1 MYKKYFHFARPYKE
15 YTSILVVRMNIF
27 ISLYKPTSCGE
38 KESESIMAKVVFDV
52 YPTRKNINSMR
63 RVLVGRHGFEEK
75 ENQHGYYFRT
85 EVNASDVWIT
95 RTVLKVHGYKFRCY
109 DNRYERGTNY
119 RKTYFE
125 NNPGPYRCVYC
136 GRHLNYK
143 NIEVDHLIPV
153 GKAKTSP
160 LVRLWLQICGIRN
173 VNDHKNL
180 VCSCKKCNR
189 KKSDK
194 IGFWVVRGAI
204 GRFKA
209 FWVVRDL
216 LILALVVLILWA
228 LWNNLPIADWLRQ
241 IVH

>member
-1 MYKKYFHFARPYKE
+1 
-15 YTSILVVRMNIF
+15 
-27 ISLYKPTSCGE
+27 
-38 KESESIMAKVVFDV
+38 MAKVIFDV
-52 YPTRKNINSMR
+52 YPTHKNINSMR

-95 RTVLKVHGYKFRCY
+95 RTILKTHGYKFRCY
-109 DNRYERGTNY
+109 DNRYERSTNY

-136 GRHLNYK
+136 GRRLNYK
-143 NIEVDHLIPV
+143 NIEVDHLMPV

-160 LVRLWLQICGIRN
+160 FVRLWLQLCGMKS

-204 GRFKA
+204 GRFKT
-209 FWVVRDL
+209 FWVIRDL
-216 LILALVVLILWA
+216 LLITLIILIGLAI
-228 LWNNLPIADWLRQ
+228 WNNFPVDEWIRN
-241 IVH
+241 IIP

>member
-1 MYKKYFHFARPYKE
+1 VG
-15 YTSILVVRMNIF
+15 I
-27 ISLYKPTSCGE
+27 
-38 KESESIMAKVVFDV
+38 KESERIMAKVVFDV

-63 RVLVGRHGFEEK
+63 RVLVGRHGFQEK

-85 EVNASDVWIT
+85 EVNSSDVWIT

-109 DNRYERGTNY
+109 DNRYERSTNY

-125 NNPGPYRCVYC
+125 HNPGPYRCVYC
-136 GRHLNYK
+136 GRRLNYK

-153 GKAKTSP
+153 GKAKTSH

-204 GRFKA
+204 GRFKVV
-209 FWVVRDL
+209 WVMRDL
-216 LILALVVLILWA
+216 LIIALFALVMWVLWDK
-228 LWNNLPIADWLRQ
+228 LPIADWLSQ
-241 IVH
+241 IMN